1 MSNNFNNPLFTR
13 EDCIREFDSHYANY
27 SQGYYKTLEKFNNAL
42 KPYVGGSAFSRE
54 NYQKILVNDALW
66 KKALDVSCE
75 MFRNDDTK
83 RNQFARLME
92 NSREVA
98 INADINGYGLEGWG
112 GGNAVYASSL
122 GAFAMGTTPFI
133 IGGWLAAARSEEIF
147 QHIDNKNAMRLEFEY
162 NIDYLQ
168 IGDIKYFFP
177 HAFRSGEITGY
188 NKLPAVDWVTPNL
201 NEVGEFVQPAGLS
214 WCGTLDE
221 GKSYILLNPTS
232 GSKASFVKGNLL
244 EASHRNKHKYGI
256 EPNFTIS
263 GIAFKGRDEDGN
275 IIRDGDA
282 DKIYTRPL
290 NLHYDI
296 STGRPNERIIKA
308 TFALTN
314 VPGVVDAIP
323 VQIVLQV
330 NMDDG
335 EFTLFSRAGETANDN
350 ILIAGFEFNG
360 KVSNIANELTNLPTM
375 GVDKYQFI
383 RECEYRNYSKVS
395 LNEYMADNFRI
406 GATNQIQYAAY
417 ATDKNLQYTLYNREL
432 EAEEYLLENILADNV
447 DINTFELTR
456 KMGGFINNN
465 LSFSINS
472 FTPGMHLQ
480 DYKEG
485 LKLYLTKT
493 LALAETDLNIPS
505 SVNKQWVFLGYDA
518 VVTEIPEIKF
528 ENAAVELNGKE
539 GGAANEN
546 YGYAV
551 DTKCGFVDSIG
562 RSARFIANN
571 DSRWRDRGSNLFG
584 TLRTFTMEYPFLVYY
599 PHAIR
604 MFTAIDADNPNRTAI
619 VIGGR
624 EFRGNFAAAAV
635 QYHIDGVMAEG
646 QIVNNFAAQVSNSK
660 TGYEVT
666 HVGE

>member
-1 MSNNFNNPLFTR
+1 MSNNFNNPTFTR
-13 EDCIREFDSHYANY
+13 EDCAREFNSHFANN
-27 SQGYYKTLEKFNNAL
+27 SQGYYKSLEKFNNAL

-54 NYQKILVNDALW
+54 NYQKILMNDTLW
-66 KKALDVSCE
+66 KKALEVSSE
-75 MFRNDDTK
+75 MFHNDETK
-83 RNQFARLME
+83 QKQFARLME

-147 QHIDNKNAMRLEFEY
+147 QHIDNKNNMRLEFEY

-168 IGDIKYFFP
+168 IGDSKYFFP
-177 HAFRSGEITGY
+177 HAFRSGEIVGY
-188 NKLPAVDWVTPNL
+188 NKLPKVDWVTPNTS
-201 NEVGEFVQPAGLS
+201 EIGEYTAPAGAA
-214 WCGTLDE
+214 WCGE
-221 GKSYILLNPTS
+221 NMFILLNPVAGATS
-232 GSKASFVKGNLL
+232 AYVKGNLL
-244 EASHRNKHKYGI
+244 EVSGRNKHKYGI

-263 GIAFKGRDEDGN
+263 AIQFKTLDPEGNVAKGSDGKD
-275 IIRDGDA
+275 II
-282 DKIYTRPL
+282 KTRPL
-290 NLHYDI
+290 HLHYDV
-296 STGRPNERIIKA
+296 STGRPNERIIKSV
-308 TFALTN
+308 FALDG
-314 VPGVVDAIP
+314 VPGVAGALP
-323 VQIVLQV
+323 VQVVLQV

-335 EFTLFSRAGETANDN
+335 EFTLFSHAGETAKENA
-350 ILIAGFEFNG
+350 LIVGFQFDG

-406 GATNQIQYAAY
+406 GATNQVQYAAY

-432 EAEEYLLENILADNV
+432 EAEEYLLKEILADGV
-447 DINTFELTR
+447 DVNTFELTR
-456 KMGGFINNN
+456 KMGGFVNNN
-465 LSFSINS
+465 LSFTINA

-493 LALAETDLNIPS
+493 LAMAETDINIPA

-624 EFRGNFAAAAV
+624 EFRGNFAAAAL
-635 QYHIDGVMAEG
+635 QYHIDGVMEDG
-646 QIVNNFAAQVSNSK
+646 QIVNNFAAQVANSK

-666 HVGE
+666 HVGA

>member
-1 MSNNFNNPLFTR
+1 MSNNFNNPIFTR
-13 EDCIREFDSHYANY
+13 EDCAREFDSHFANN
-27 SQGYYKTLEKFNNAL
+27 SQGYYKSLEKFNNAL

-54 NYQKILVNDALW
+54 NYQKILMNDALW
-66 KKALDVSCE
+66 KKALEVSSE
-75 MFRNDDTK
+75 MFRNDETK
-83 RNQFARLME
+83 QKQFARLME

-147 QHIDNKNAMRLEFEY
+147 QHIDNKNNMRLEFEY

-168 IGDIKYFFP
+168 IGDSKYFFP
-177 HAFRSGEITGY
+177 HAFRSGEIVGY
-188 NKLPAVDWVTPNL
+188 NKLPKVDWVTPNTSAT
-201 NEVGEFVQPAGLS
+201 GEYTAPTGAA
-214 WCGTLDE
+214 WCGE
-221 GKSYILLNPTS
+221 NMFILLNPVDGATS
-232 GSKASFVKGNLL
+232 AYVKGNLL
-244 EASHRNKHKYGI
+244 EVSGRNKHKYGI

-263 GIAFKGRDEDGN
+263 AIQFKTLDAEGKVAKDTDGN
-275 IIRDGDA
+275 DII
-282 DKIYTRPL
+282 KTRPL
-290 NLHYDI
+290 HLHYDI
-296 STGRPNERIIKA
+296 STGRPNERIIKSV
-308 TFALTN
+308 FALDGI
-314 VPGVVDAIP
+314 PGVAGALP
-323 VQIVLQV
+323 VQVVLQV

-335 EFTLFSRAGETANDN
+335 EFTLFSHAGETAAENA
-350 ILIAGFEFNG
+350 LIVGFQFDG

-406 GATNQIQYAAY
+406 GATNQVQYAAY

-432 EAEEYLLENILADNV
+432 EAEEYLLKEILADGV

-456 KMGGFINNN
+456 KMGGFVNNN
-465 LSFSINS
+465 LSFTINA

-493 LALAETDLNIPS
+493 LAMAETDINIPA

-624 EFRGNFAAAAV
+624 EFRGNFAAAAL
-635 QYHIDGVMAEG
+635 QYHIDGVMEDG
-646 QIVNNFAAQVSNSK
+646 QIVNNFAAQVANSK

-666 HVGE
+666 QVGE

>member
-1 MSNNFNNPLFTR
+1 MSNNFNNPIFTR
-13 EDCIREFDSHYANY
+13 EDCAREFNSHFANN
-27 SQGYYKTLEKFNNAL
+27 SQGYYKSLEKFNNAL
-42 KPYVGGSAFSRE
+42 KPFVGGSAFSRE
-54 NYQKILVNDALW
+54 SYQKILMNDALW
-66 KKALDVSCE
+66 KKALEVSSE
-75 MFRNDDTK
+75 MFHNDATK
-83 RNQFARLME
+83 QKQFARLME

-147 QHIDNKNAMRLEFEY
+147 QHIDNKNNMRLEFEY

-168 IGDIKYFFP
+168 IGDSKYFFP
-177 HAFRSGEITGY
+177 HAFRSGEIVGY
-188 NKLPAVDWVTPNL
+188 NKLPKVDWVTPNTSAT
-201 NEVGEFVQPAGLS
+201 GEYTAPTGAA
-214 WCGTLDE
+214 WCGE
-221 GKSYILLNPTS
+221 NMFILLNPVAGATS
-232 GSKASFVKGNLL
+232 AYVKGNLL
-244 EASHRNKHKYGI
+244 EVSGRNKHKYGI

-263 GIAFKGRDEDGN
+263 AIQFKTLDAEGKVAKDSKGKD
-275 IIRDGDA
+275 II
-282 DKIYTRPL
+282 KTRPL
-290 NLHYDI
+290 HLHYDI
-296 STGRPNERIIKA
+296 STGRPNERIIKSV
-308 TFALTN
+308 FALDGI
-314 VPGVVDAIP
+314 PGVAGAIP
-323 VQIVLQV
+323 VQVVLQV

-335 EFTLFSRAGETANDN
+335 EFTLFSHAGETAAENA
-350 ILIAGFEFNG
+350 LIVGFQFDG

-406 GATNQIQYAAY
+406 GATNQVQYAAY

-432 EAEEYLLENILADNV
+432 EAEEYLLKEILADGV
-447 DINTFELTR
+447 DVDTFELTR
-456 KMGGFINNN
+456 KMGGFVNNN
-465 LSFSINS
+465 LSFTINA

-493 LALAETDLNIPS
+493 LAMAETDINIPA

-624 EFRGNFAAAAV
+624 EFRGNFAAAAL
-635 QYHIDGVMAEG
+635 QYHIDGVMEDG
-646 QIVNNFAAQVSNSK
+646 QIINNFAAQVANSK